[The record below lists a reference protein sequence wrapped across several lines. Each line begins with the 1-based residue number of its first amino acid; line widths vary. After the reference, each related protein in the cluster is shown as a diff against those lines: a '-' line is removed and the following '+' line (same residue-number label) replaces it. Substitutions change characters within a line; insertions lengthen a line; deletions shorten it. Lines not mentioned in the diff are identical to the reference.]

1 MRCVRFCGWGTSLTM
16 GASNYIVSG
25 IGAFIVFVLMFVLMT
40 LADDWDSV
48 NGTENNAPVTYDE
61 ACDGIQ
67 KT

>member
-1 MRCVRFCGWGTSLTM
+1 MMGTWL
-16 GASNYIVSG
+16 YIASG

-48 NGTENNAPVTYDE
+48 NNE
-61 ACDGIQ
+61 ACDGIE

>member
-1 MRCVRFCGWGTSLTM
+1 M
-16 GASNYIVSG
+16 IVQDV
-25 IGAFIVFVLMFVLMT
+25 AANVVLMFVLMT

-61 ACDGIQ
+61 KCDGIE